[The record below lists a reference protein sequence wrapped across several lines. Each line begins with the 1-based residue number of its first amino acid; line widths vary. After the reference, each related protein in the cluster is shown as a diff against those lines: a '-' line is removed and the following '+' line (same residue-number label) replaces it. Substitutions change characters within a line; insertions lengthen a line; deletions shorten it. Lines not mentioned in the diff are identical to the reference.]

1 MKYFD
6 FGRAN
11 DAQAEAI
18 KTTEGPVL
26 MIAGPGTGKTFT
38 LVKRIAYLVIE
49 KGVRPSEIMVVTF
62 TEKAGRELLT
72 RVADEFMKYGLELNL
87 NEMYIGT
94 FHAVC
99 LRLLKGNADNAR
111 QGRMMDAFEQTY
123 FVCRNISS
131 FQSLT
136 NYEKYITPKGYW
148 KQATEICRYVNQLM
162 EELVDIDAME
172 QDADPDMK
180 FLAKLTK
187 RYTELMHRHGLMDF
201 SSIQTQTY
209 EMLKEHSEILSK
221 LQNEIRYIMV
231 DEYQDTNFIQE
242 QLVFM
247 IAGERQNICVV
258 GDDDQGMYRFRG
270 ATIRNILEFPS
281 KFPEGA
287 CRKIHLETNY
297 RSEPGIIDFYN
308 RWMTNVDGLN
318 LFNWNRYR
326 YDKTTKPGKPPLLPR
341 RSVYACGG
349 DSLDEEKEELLNMV
363 THLRKNGNITN
374 YNQIAFLFRSV
385 KSEEATTIGEFFE
398 ANGIP
403 VYSPRSDMFFER
415 TEIKQILGC
424 LMMCFQS
431 YLVSLKSGDF
441 RRPISKGLREYYITC
456 LKAALP
462 LAKADAKL
470 MAAIESTKKMIVGLK
485 NDSDTTLLDIF
496 YQLIAFEPFRTHL
509 SAKLSDNISK
519 TRAARNLSEISR
531 MLSKFAFLH
540 EMHQLTGRNKYT
552 LPEELFNV
560 YLKYMIEDG
569 VGEYEDASEYAPD
582 GCVSFM
588 TIHQSKGLE
597 FPVVVVG
604 SLGSVPKRN
613 SDPLMYSVES
623 RFFHRRP
630 FEPMSDIKYFDF
642 WRLYYTAFSRAQNL
656 LVLSKKKAD
665 SKYFGEYIDILPDV
679 SDFTERVR
687 FADVKSVNNKNT
699 YSFTSHI
706 AVYDDCPKQY
716 MFMREYGFAK
726 NFQVHS
732 SVGTLVHATL
742 EDMNNFII
750 DGCEQQLSE
759 ELLKEWFHKHYQEM
773 YDETGFSLTEEEREE
788 VFSQVSRYYHSRR
801 NDLHFAW
808 KTEEEIELVLP
819 EFIMQGVV
827 DLIENHGEYLEIID
841 YKTGPKPDIITNPE
855 KIAHYKRQLEVYA
868 YLVGKR
874 FGKRV
879 NRMSLYYT
887 NCKDGDPLITFEWS
901 RESIEKAVS
910 EITEIIR
917 KIETKN
923 FDGGVKNGYA
933 CAYCEMR
940 HLCGKG

>member
-99 LRLLKGNADNAR
+99 LRLLKENADNAR

-187 RYTELMHRHGLMDF
+187 RYKELLHRHILMDF
-201 SSIQTQTY
+201 SSIQTKTY
-209 EMLKEHSEILSK
+209 EMLKEHPDILSR
-221 LQNEIRYIMV
+221 LQKNIRYIMV
-231 DEYQDTNFIQE
+231 DEYQDTNYIQE
-242 QLVFM
+242 QLVFL

-287 CRKIHLETNY
+287 CRKIHLEINY

-308 RWMTNVDGLN
+308 HWMTNVEGLN

-326 YDKTTKPGKPPLLPR
+326 YDKTIEAGKPPLLPD
-341 RSVYACGG
+341 RSVYSCGG

-363 THLRKNGNITN
+363 IRLMKNGNITN
-374 YNQIAFLFRSV
+374 FNQVAFLFRSV
-385 KSEEATTIGEFFE
+385 KSEEATAIGEYFE

-415 TEIKQILGC
+415 MEVKQILGC

-470 MAAIESTKKMIVGLK
+470 MAAIESTKKMIVELK
-485 NDSDTTLLDIF
+485 KDSDATLLDLF
-496 YQLIAFEPFRTHL
+496 YRLIAFEPFRIHL
-509 SAKLSDNISK
+509 SAKLNDNISK

-540 EMHQLTGRNKYT
+540 DMHRLTVRNKYT
-552 LPEELFNV
+552 MPEELFNV

-604 SLGSVPKRN
+604 SLGNAPRRN
-613 SDPLMYSVES
+613 SNPLMYSAES

-656 LVLSKKKAD
+656 LVLFRKKAD
-665 SKYFGEYIDILPDV
+665 SKYFGEYLDTLPDV
-679 SDFTERVR
+679 SKFTERVQ

-716 MFMREYGFAK
+716 MFIKEYGFAK
-726 NFQVHS
+726 NYQVHS

-742 EDMNNFII
+742 EDMNNCII
-750 DGCEQQLSE
+750 EGNEQKLSE
-759 ELLKEWFHKHYQEM
+759 ELLKQWFTKHYEEM
-773 YDETGFSLTEEEREE
+773 YDETGFSLTEEDRED

-808 KTEEEIELVLP
+808 KAEEEIELVLP

-879 NRMSLYYT
+879 NGMSLYYT
-887 NCKDGDPLITFEWS
+887 NCKDGDPFISFEWS